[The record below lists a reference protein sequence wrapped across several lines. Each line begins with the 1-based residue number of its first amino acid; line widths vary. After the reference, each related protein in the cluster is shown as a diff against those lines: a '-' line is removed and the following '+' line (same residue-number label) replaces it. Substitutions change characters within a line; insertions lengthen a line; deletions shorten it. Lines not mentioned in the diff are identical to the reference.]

1 VAFLPCIQTLAF
13 SARSD
18 LDWKHDFS
26 AVLVDTLTSRWE
38 GKAGIAQL
46 LEFEF
51 IFSLSEDSK
60 SDDEFTEGVPKL
72 KEKGMRI
79 NVRALRL

>member
-1 VAFLPCIQTLAF
+1 VAFLPRIQTLTF

-18 LDWKHDFS
+18 LDWKHDVS

-51 IFSLSEDSK
+51 ILSLSEDLK
-60 SDDEFTEGVPKL
+60 SDDEITEGVLKL

-79 NVRALRL
+79 NVHALWL